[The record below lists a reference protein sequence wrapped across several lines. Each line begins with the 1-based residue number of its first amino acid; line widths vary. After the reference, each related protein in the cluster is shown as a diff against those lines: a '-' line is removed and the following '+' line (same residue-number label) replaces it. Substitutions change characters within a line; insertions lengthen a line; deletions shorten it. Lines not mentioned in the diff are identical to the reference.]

1 MLNAGK
7 YNKRI
12 KIYKT
17 EIVENENGFQTEEKT
32 LVLSPYASVKTTRGM
47 TLIKN
52 GTDFEKAYT
61 NFTIRYPKTE
71 INRDMVIEF
80 HGKEYSIEYLN
91 NVNEENVELEI
102 QAREV
107 MH

>member
-52 GTDFEKAYT
+52 GTDIEKPYT
-61 NFTIRYPKTE
+61 NFTIRYPKAE